1 MFFFEIVIFT
11 YVLTHLFPETYET
24 LSKTTENN
32 KHNQSGTKKNKKN
45 KKDLKTINKSF
56 FLERQNVKKKQ
67 KL

>member
-11 YVLTHLFPETYET
+11 YVLTRLFPETYET

-32 KHNQSGTKKNKKN
+32 KNNQSGTKKKK
-45 KKDLKTINKSF
+45 KKDLKNKLNKSF
-56 FLERQNVKKKQ
+56 FWERKNVKKKQ